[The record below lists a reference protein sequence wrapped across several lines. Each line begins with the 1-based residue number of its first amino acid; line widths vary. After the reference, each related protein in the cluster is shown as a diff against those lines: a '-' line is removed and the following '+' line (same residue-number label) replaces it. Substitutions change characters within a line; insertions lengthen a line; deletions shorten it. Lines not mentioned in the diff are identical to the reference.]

1 MSNVNDSLE
10 YRLGYERGW
19 RQGRED
25 MVERSEPVDFE
36 LLEQLFTDG
45 LL

>member
-1 MSNVNDSLE
+1 MSLREDSLE

-19 RQGRED
+19 RQGREE
-25 MVERSEPVDFE
+25 MIEQSEPVDFG

-45 LL
+45 AL